1 MTSDLQPDQRY
12 ALWNDH
18 VPVYEA
24 VFEPLTDQFAR
35 AAITALDLAPGT
47 LCLDVAAG
55 SGGAAL
61 MAARAGA
68 RVVAID
74 AAPGMVRRV
83 RERAA
88 EARLPVSAAVMD
100 AQGLALPDAAFAA
113 ALSVFG
119 LILCP
124 DAGRALTEAARALR
138 PGGRIA
144 VVTWTEPQN
153 YELVARLLA
162 AAAAVRGPLP
172 PPPAAPAQLR
182 YSDPA
187 AFRALLASAGLAV
200 EPIRRLEANL
210 EAPSARWLA
219 ERLGFAPGLAALL
232 AAQGEAREAVIARFC
247 ADLERDQGAGPVDLR
262 AVAQLGLAR
271 RSETGP
277 VAAS

>member
-12 ALWNDH
+12 ALWTDH

-124 DAGRALTEAARALR
+124 DAGRALAEAARALR

-187 AFRALLASAGLAV
+187 AFRALLGSAGLAV

-247 ADLERDQGAGPVDLR
+247 ADLERDQGAGPVALR